1 MLLLKKIVAH
11 FFFPIPLIFLFSFA
25 GLFLLWFTS
34 RQKTGK
40 IFITAGLTIFLLS
53 SYGQTSNFLIK
64 SLESRYPPIS
74 NDILMSGPDNLPKL
88 VVVLGGGH
96 TSNPDFPITSQVGSG
111 SLIRLM
117 EGIRIYR
124 QIPGCKLVLSGGGM
138 FDPVPEAETM
148 ARMAE
153 SVGVDDA
160 DIIIEAE
167 SRNTHEQAMFL
178 APMLGDKDFILVTS
192 ALHMPRAMA
201 LFEKLDMNPMPAPT
215 HHLVI
220 KKDYWATDL
229 LLPSSGNIGKL
240 RVAIYE
246 YLGMAYS
253 KLSGQI

>member
-1 MLLLKKIVAH
+1 MLLFKKLVAQ
-11 FFFPIPLIFLFSFA
+11 FFFPMPLIFLFLFA

-53 SYGQTSNFLIK
+53 SYGQTSNFLTK

-74 NDILMSGPDNLPKL
+74 SDIFTSGPDNLPKL
-88 VVVLGGGH
+88 VVVLGGGDS
-96 TSNPDFPITSQVGSG
+96 SNPDFPITSQVGTT

-124 QIPGCKLVLSGGGM
+124 QIPGSKLLLSGGGM
-138 FDPVPEAETM
+138 FTRVPEAETM

-153 SVGVDDA
+153 SVGVVVE
-160 DIIIEAE
+160 DIIMETE

-178 APMLGDKDFILVTS
+178 APTLGDKDFILVTS
-192 ALHMPRAMA
+192 ALHMPRSMA
-201 LFEKLDMNPMPAPT
+201 LFKKLDMNPMPAPT

-220 KKDYWATDL
+220 KKDYWNPFVFI
-229 LLPSSGNIGKL
+229 PSSGNIGKL
-240 RVAIYE
+240 KAAIHE
-246 YLGMAYS
+246 YLGMTYS